1 MLFSFLAIK
10 YYIHIHICIHLR
22 IKKKKKHA
30 FKYFAYIVHFI
41 SISMFGEIPC
51 LIVLSLMLYL
61 EFSMFYLL
69 KVSYFNLNLT
79 VLLQKHEVWR

>member
-22 IKKKKKHA
+22 IKKKMHA

-61 EFSMFYLL
+61 EFRMFYLL

-79 VLLQKHEVWR
+79 VLQKHEVWR